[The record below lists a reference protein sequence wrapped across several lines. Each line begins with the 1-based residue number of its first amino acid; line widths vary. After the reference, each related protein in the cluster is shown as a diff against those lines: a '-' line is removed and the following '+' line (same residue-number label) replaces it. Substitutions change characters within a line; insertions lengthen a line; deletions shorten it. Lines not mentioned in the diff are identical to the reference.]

1 MLAVQP
7 AVFNSKSDPLIERL
21 QQVRALAAKVLGN
34 SHLNPKALR
43 DHLNATAVSLEEE
56 LIRGLL
62 AGDELKRMRSRGSI

>member
-1 MLAVQP
+1 MVLAVQP
-7 AVFNSKSDPLIERL
+7 AVFNSKLDPLIERL
-21 QQVRALAAKVLGN
+21 QQARALAAEVLGN

-43 DHLNATAVSLEEE
+43 DHLNATAVSLEE